1 MEEDAEFVRD
11 YSFSLQCHLGK
22 VLNAQVGFM
31 SFLNVWNQAD
41 SA

>member
-11 YSFSLQCHLGK
+11 YSSSLQCHLGK

-31 SFLNVWNQAD
+31 SFIYVRNQTD
-41 SA
+41 